1 MSPIKSSLA
10 RSAAKLLAISNQR
23 DLSLRGAVQSKRTPD
38 EFSASGGTTVTPG
51 NGYKYHVFTSNDDF
65 VVTGAA
71 KNCEVLLVGGGGGG
85 GSGGGGQTAGGG
97 AGGVRFYPSLSISA
111 GTYPVVIG
119 QGGNHAP
126 AYDTPGTAG
135 GDSTAFGK
143 TATGGGHVNYN
154 YTTVADGGSGGGVSY
169 NASAGTGNAGGNDP
183 DANPI
188 SEGNDGGPGGGGGAG
203 EDAVDATRGGNG
215 LQFPNFTGPL
225 IGQPGLNP
233 YNGYYGGGGGAG
245 YESADST
252 PGGLGGGGHGASRYA
267 PNGTTATQGVDMLGG
282 GGGGT
287 ATESTSAAKPGGNGI
302 CVVRY
307 QLGN

>member
-1 MSPIKSSLA
+1 MAPIKSSLA
-10 RSAAKLLAISNQR
+10 RTAAKLLGISNQR

-38 EFSASGGTTVTPG
+38 EFAATGGTVVTPG
-51 NGYKYHVFTSNDDF
+51 NGYRYHVFTSDGDF
-65 VVTGAA
+65 VVTGSA

-85 GSGGGGQTAGGG
+85 GSGGGGQTSGGG
-97 AGGVRFYPSLSISA
+97 AGGVRFYPSLPISS

-126 AYDTPGTAG
+126 AYDSPGTKG
-135 GDSTAFGK
+135 GNSTAFGK

-154 YTTVADGGSGGGVSY
+154 YTTVANGGSGGGVSY

-183 DANPI
+183 DANPV
-188 SEGNDGGPGGGGGAG
+188 SEGNNGGPGGGGGAG
-203 EDAVDATRGGNG
+203 EAAVDATRGGNG

-225 IGQPGLNP
+225 IGQPSLNP

-252 PGGLGGGGHGASRYA
+252 PGGLGGGGHGASRYG

-287 ATESTSAAKPGGNGI
+287 STESTTAAKPGGNGI

-307 QLGN
+307 QPG